1 MLKET
6 LPLKALTFITLSAPV
21 KPGTVNRISL
31 DSEFEARLLEALT
44 LVEFID
50 KAYTRGRELAEGRI
64 AAHNMSLGD
73 LMASALRSSMQLTGL
88 KPILGLTVAS
98 ITLSTLKGLSDS
110 QGRSLRGSLRHL
122 ITSTLYR
129 SSPEDSVKLVEGLE
143 ATGMSNALTH
153 LRNQGVTRSR
163 ISLEALTLGHLYE
176 ILSYVDTGFMLN
188 LKDLDIVLELS
199 KKVVEE
205 KNVIA
210 AVSKAYVELASG
222 RRIIDARGFSLKS
235 LSDLLRLDASLR
247 ARREELDSLLGGV
260 YAVVALAST
269 ERWPWI

>member
-1 MLKET
+1 
-6 LPLKALTFITLSAPV
+6 
-21 KPGTVNRISL
+21 
-31 DSEFEARLLEALT
+31 
-44 LVEFID
+44 
-50 KAYTRGRELAEGRI
+50 
-64 AAHNMSLGD
+64 
-73 LMASALRSSMQLTGL
+73 
-88 KPILGLTVAS
+88 
-98 ITLSTLKGLSDS
+98 
-110 QGRSLRGSLRHL
+110 
-122 ITSTLYR
+122 
-129 SSPEDSVKLVEGLE
+129 GLE

-153 LRNQGVTRSR
+153 LRNRGVTRSR

-205 KNVIA
+205 KSVIA
-210 AVSKAYVELASG
+210 AVSKAYVELASS

-235 LSDLLRLDASLR
+235 LSDLLRLDVSLR